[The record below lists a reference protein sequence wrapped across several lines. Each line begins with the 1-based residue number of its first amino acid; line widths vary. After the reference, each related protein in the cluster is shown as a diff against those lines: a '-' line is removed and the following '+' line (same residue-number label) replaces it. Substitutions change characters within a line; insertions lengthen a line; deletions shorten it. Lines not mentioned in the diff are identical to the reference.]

1 MDMKA
6 YRDELDVLDKQLVE
20 LFCKRM
26 DICGKIGQWK
36 QEHGKPI
43 YDRTRERE
51 KLKEVSALAEKEF
64 SSEEFSSYTRCL
76 YRSLFGYS
84 RSYQYQ
90 LTHGPSALVQSIEQ
104 ARKNTPEL
112 FPSSATVACQ
122 GVEGAYSAVACEKLF
137 SDPEIRFVPTFEDV
151 FRAVDNGDCRYGI
164 LPIENSTAGSVHVN
178 YDLLIRYRCRIV
190 RSIRLQVNHCL
201 LAKKGA
207 ALSQIKVIYSH
218 EQALSQCAEFLAGLP
233 GVEVRPCANTALA
246 AKMVAASDDPTV
258 AALSSRSCA
267 ELYGLAIVADA
278 VQDVGGNC
286 TRFICISK
294 QTEIYPGA
302 NRTTLLMVLKHR
314 PGSLFSVLEQ
324 CNEYGVNIVK
334 LESRPFPERDFEFL
348 FYFDLDIAAADP
360 NFARLLS
367 ALEAETEELQYLGSY
382 PEIV

>member
-51 KLKEVSALAEKEF
+51 KLNSISALAQ
-64 SSEEFSSYTRCL
+64 EEFAPYARCL

-84 RSYQYQ
+84 RSYQHL
-90 LTHGPSALVQSIEQ
+90 LTQSPSALAQDIEQ
-104 ARKNTPEL
+104 ARRNTPEL
-112 FPSSATVACQ
+112 FPAKATVACQ
-122 GVEGAYSAVACEKLF
+122 GVEGAYSALACEKLF
-137 SDPEIRFVPTFEDV
+137 SEPDIRFVPTFEDV
-151 FRAVDNGDCRYGI
+151 FRAVERGDCRYGI
-164 LPIENSTAGSVHVN
+164 LPIENSTAGSVHIN

-190 RSIRLQVNHCL
+190 RSTRLLVNHCL
-201 LAKKGA
+201 LAKKGTT
-207 ALSQIKVIYSH
+207 LSQIKVVYSH

-246 AKMVAASDDPTV
+246 AQMVASSDDPTV

-267 ELYGLAIVADA
+267 ELYDLSLLADS

-294 QTEIYPGA
+294 QPEIYPGA

-324 CNEYGVNIVK
+324 CNEYGVNLVK
-334 LESRPFPERDFEFL
+334 LESRPIPERDFEFL

-360 NFARLLS
+360 KFAHLLS
-367 ALEAETEELQYLGSY
+367 ALEAEAEDLQYLGSY
-382 PEIV
+382 LEVI